1 MMVSYHKWHPHPFVL
16 LTPPPCNFLE
26 SHNTP
31 TSISGSFRKVNAAFT
46 SALNVVFHRHCQNT
60 VGSIVKVKHIGSR
73 VSFMRGHLVPMN
85 QEPH

>member
-1 MMVSYHKWHPHPFVL
+1 MMVSYLKWYPHPFVL
-16 LTPPPCNFLE
+16 LTYRV
-26 SHNTP
+26 
-31 TSISGSFRKVNAAFT
+31 ISWNLTMLPLQYQALFAAFT

-60 VGSIVKVKHIGSR
+60 VCSVVKVKHIGSR